1 MKEGRTPKGGAKQ
14 QGQLCKVCSKK
25 AEKEATGVGP
35 GPHWERGM
43 WKTKC
48 NNVKANPAE
57 DAWENS
63 AC

>member
-35 GPHWERGM
+35 GHAGKGECGKQSVTM
-43 WKTKC
+43 
-48 NNVKANPAE
+48 
-57 DAWENS
+57 
-63 AC
+63 